1 MTIEALKQRLKP
13 RYGMVLYASDRVL
26 IAHPDGSS
34 SLHPVRDGRVEGVKS
49 AWLVTIP
56 CLTRES

>member
-13 RYGMVLYASDRVL
+13 RYGVVQYASDRVL

-34 SLHPVRDGRVEGVKS
+34 SVHPVRDGRVEGVKPT
-49 AWLVTIP
+49 WVTPIP
-56 CLTRES
+56 CLRGS